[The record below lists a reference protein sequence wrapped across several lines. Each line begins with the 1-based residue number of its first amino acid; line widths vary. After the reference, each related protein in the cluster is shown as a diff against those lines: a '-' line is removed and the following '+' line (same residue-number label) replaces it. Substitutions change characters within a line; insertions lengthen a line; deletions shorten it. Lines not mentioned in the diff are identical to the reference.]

1 MNANQII
8 NMVIRQIMRRVVR
21 GGVDAGMNAVGKRM
35 AKGNERPMSAKKSAG
50 EPQEHQL

>member
-21 GGVDAGMNAVGKRM
+21 GGVDAGFNAVGKRM
-35 AKGNERPMSAKKSAG
+35 AKGNERPMSAQKRAKDK
-50 EPQEHQL
+50 QHQA